1 MKKRSGV
8 LLLSIGDELL
18 DGRTLNTNASW
29 FGEQLR
35 HAGVPV
41 SEVKCTSDRL
51 DEIIDALELGTY
63 FPLVLAT
70 GGLGPTNDDR
80 TLEAASKFFRK
91 PLHVHPKA
99 LKLVKARYQARGLP
113 LTEARKKLALAP
125 KGAKILE
132 NPTGT
137 APGSQLTKG
146 KTDFFFLPGPPNE
159 CKPMFESFVLPV
171 AKKKVAEKKLIQREF
186 WRTFGR
192 GESDVYARISA
203 AVEAME
209 KKYPNSVTIGI
220 HISFPCV
227 DLTFEVWKIPGE
239 KTPSKKEI
247 QEFLNH
253 VNTEVK
259 EICFSRTRET
269 LVEAVFREMK
279 ERGKTVSVAE
289 SCTGGLLSKL
299 FTDLPGSSAIFW
311 GGVISY
317 DNAAKQNFLDVKT
330 KTLEAHGAV
339 SEECVRE
346 MAENLRKKT
355 GTDFSLAISGVAGP
369 GGGTEAKPVGTIHV
383 ALCDAS
389 STKTLHQVILR
400 GQGSR
405 DQNRVIA
412 AHLALDCLRNALHA

>member
-29 FGEQLR
+29 FGEQFR

-51 DEIIDALELGTY
+51 DEIIDALHLGKM
-63 FPLVLAT
+63 FPLVVAT

-91 PLHVHPKA
+91 PLEVHSKA
-99 LKLVKARYQARGLP
+99 LRLVKEKYKARGLP

-125 KGAKILE
+125 RGSKILE

-137 APGSQLTKG
+137 APGSHLSLG

-159 CKPMFESFVLPV
+159 CKPMFESFVLPL
-171 AKKKVAEKKLIQREF
+171 AKKKVASKKLIQREF

-192 GESDVYARISA
+192 GESDIYARISS
-203 AVEAME
+203 AVESLE
-209 KKYPNSVTIGI
+209 KKYPLSVNIGI

-239 KTPSKKEI
+239 KVPSKREV
-247 QEFLNH
+247 EDFLTH
-253 VNTEVK
+253 VNQEVK
-259 EICFSRTRET
+259 EICFSRKRET

-279 ERGKTVSVAE
+279 EKGKTLSVAE
-289 SCTGGLLSKL
+289 SCTGGLLGKL
-299 FTDLPGSSAIFW
+299 FTDLPGSSSVFW

-317 DNAAKQNFLDVKT
+317 DNAAKQRFLDVDA
-330 KTLEAHGAV
+330 KTLQTHGAV
-339 SEECVRE
+339 SEACVRE
-346 MAENLRKKT
+346 MATNLRMKT
-355 GTDFSLAISGVAGP
+355 GTDFAVAISGVAGP
-369 GGGTEAKPVGTIHV
+369 GGGSETKPVGTLYV

-389 STKTLHQVILR
+389 GTKTLHQVILR

-405 DQNRVIA
+405 DQNRIIA